1 LPEGTLLRAIEEPD
15 HRHYRLLLRVRRERP
30 PGRRAAEQSDELAAF
45 HSILIGAREQRGRNL
60 PAGPIPEGS

>member
-1 LPEGTLLRAIEEPD
+1 VEKSD
-15 HRHYRLLLRVRRERP
+15 HRHRRLLRPRRERP
-30 PGRRAAEQSDELAAF
+30 CGCRATEERNELAAF